1 MNNMPKVKHIAIFE
15 FKSSCTPQDREI
27 FWKTIKDL
35 PKQIP
40 GILEFSSG
48 PNISSEGL
56 NQGFT
61 NSFLMTFESEQA
73 RDNYLPHPIHQAA
86 VEVVLPMLE
95 RIIIIDHAA

>member
-1 MNNMPKVKHIAIFE
+1 MPKVKHIALIE
-15 FKSSCTPQDREI
+15 FKPSATAQDQAL

-48 PNISSEGL
+48 QNISSEGL

-61 NSFLMTFESEQA
+61 HSFLMTFESEQA
-73 RDNYLPHPIHQAA
+73 RDAYLPHPIHQAA
-86 VEVVLPMLE
+86 VKLVLPMLE
-95 RIIIIDHAA
+95 RIIVIDHAA